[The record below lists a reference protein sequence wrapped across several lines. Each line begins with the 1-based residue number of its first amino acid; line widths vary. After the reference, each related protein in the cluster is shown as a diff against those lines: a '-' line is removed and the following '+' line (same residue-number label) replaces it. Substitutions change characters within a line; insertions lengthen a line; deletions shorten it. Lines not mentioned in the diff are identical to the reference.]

1 MPVAATDYLDAIAH
15 LPSGAVLRFDDVPWE
30 EYEQLLADLGEG
42 YAVRIFYD
50 NGRMEIKAPSIP
62 HEGAKNVIHDFV
74 VVLRD
79 ELDVDIESEGS
90 ATYRSQWKA
99 KGAEPDDSFFVQ
111 NASAVIGRHEQYDIE
126 RDPPPDIVV
135 ETELTS
141 ASLDKFPIYAA
152 LGVPEIWR
160 ARKKVVRFYVLS
172 GASYV
177 EVPNSRAFPFLDSV
191 TLSKFLAQG
200 TCRRLA
206 KGCAGISRMGER
218 TSSRSL
224 KPLLHSRYASSR

>member
-30 EYEQLLADLGEG
+30 EYEQLLANLGEG

-50 NGRMEIKAPSIP
+50 DGRMEIMAPSIP

-111 NASAVIGRHEQYDIE
+111 NASAVIGRHEQYSIE
-126 RDPPPDIVV
+126 HDPPPDIVV
-135 ETELTS
+135 ETELAS
-141 ASLDKFPIYAA
+141 SSLDKFAIYAA

-160 ARKKVVRFYVLS
+160 ERKKVVRFYVLS

-177 EVPNSRAFPFLDSV
+177 EVSNSRAFPFLDSV
-191 TLSKFLAQG
+191 SLSEFLTIG
-200 TCRRLA
+200 LA
-206 KGCAGISRMGER
+206 EGSRKAARAFRAWVREH
-218 TSSRSL
+218 L
-224 KPLLHSRYASSR
+224 PAA

>member
-30 EYEQLLADLGEG
+30 EYEQLLTDLGEG

-50 NGRMEIKAPSIP
+50 NGRLEIMAPSIP
-62 HEGAKNVIHDFV
+62 NEGAKNVIHDFV

-111 NASAVIGRHEQYDIE
+111 NASAIIGRHEQYNIE

-135 ETELTS
+135 ENERTS
-141 ASLDKFPIYAA
+141 ASLDKFAIYAA

-160 ARKKVVRFYVLS
+160 ERKKVVRFYVLS

-177 EVPNSRAFPFLDSV
+177 EVSNSRAFPFLDSS
-191 TLSKFLAQG
+191 TLSEFLAQG
-200 TCRRLA
+200 FA
-206 KGCAGISRMGER
+206 EGSRKTARAFRAWVREHR
-218 TSSRSL
+218 
-224 KPLLHSRYASSR
+224 PEA

>member
-50 NGRMEIKAPSIP
+50 DGRMEIMAPSIP

-111 NASAVIGRHEQYDIE
+111 NASAIIGRHEQYNIE

-135 ETELTS
+135 ENERAS
-141 ASLDKFPIYAA
+141 ASLDKFAIYAA

-160 ARKKVVRFYVLS
+160 ERKKVVRFYVLN

-177 EVPNSRAFPFLDSV
+177 EVSNSRAFPFLDST
-191 TLSKFLAQG
+191 TLSEFLAQG
-200 TCRRLA
+200 FA
-206 KGCAGISRMGER
+206 EGSRKTARAFRAWVREHR
-218 TSSRSL
+218 
-224 KPLLHSRYASSR
+224 PEA

>member
-15 LPSGAVLRFDDVPWE
+15 LPVGAVLRFDDVPWE
-30 EYEQLLADLGEG
+30 EYEQLLTDLGEG

-50 NGRMEIKAPSIP
+50 NGRMEIMAPSIP
-62 HEGAKNVIHDFV
+62 HEGAKNVINTLV
-74 VVLRD
+74 VALRD
-79 ELDVDIESEGS
+79 ELDIDIESEGS

-111 NASAVIGRHEQYDIE
+111 NASAIIGRHEQYNIE

-135 ETELTS
+135 ENERAS
-141 ASLDKFPIYAA
+141 ASLDKFAIYAA

-160 ARKKVVRFYVLS
+160 ERKKVVRFYVLS

-177 EVPNSRAFPFLDSV
+177 EVSNSRAFPFLDST
-191 TLSKFLAQG
+191 TLSEFLAQG
-200 TCRRLA
+200 FA
-206 KGCAGISRMGER
+206 EGSRKTARAFRAWVREHR
-218 TSSRSL
+218 
-224 KPLLHSRYASSR
+224 PEA

>member
-1 MPVAATDYLDAIAH
+1 M
-15 LPSGAVLRFDDVPWE
+15 
-30 EYEQLLADLGEG
+30 
-42 YAVRIFYD
+42 
-50 NGRMEIKAPSIP
+50 
-62 HEGAKNVIHDFV
+62 IHDFV

-111 NASAVIGRHEQYDIE
+111 NALAVIGRHEKYDIE

-160 ARKKVVRFYVLS
+160 ERKKVVRFYVLG

-177 EVPNSRAFPFLDSV
+177 EVSHSRAFPFLDSV
-191 TLSKFLAQG
+191 SLSEFLMIG
-200 TCRRLA
+200 LA
-206 KGCAGISRMGER
+206 EGSRKAARAFRGWVREHHPA
-218 TSSRSL
+218 T
-224 KPLLHSRYASSR
+224 

>member
-50 NGRMEIKAPSIP
+50 DGRMEIMAPSIP
-62 HEGAKNVIHDFV
+62 REGAKNVIHDFV

-111 NASAVIGRHEQYDIE
+111 NASAVIGRHQQYDIE

-141 ASLDKFPIYAA
+141 ASLDKFAIYAA

-160 ARKKVVRFYVLS
+160 ERKKVVRFYVLS

-177 EVPNSRAFPFLDSV
+177 EASISRAFPFLDST
-191 TLSKFLAQG
+191 TLSEFLAQG
-200 TCRRLA
+200 FA
-206 KGCAGISRMGER
+206 EGSRKTARAFRAWVREHR
-218 TSSRSL
+218 
-224 KPLLHSRYASSR
+224 PEA

>member
-50 NGRMEIKAPSIP
+50 NGRMEIMAPSIP
-62 HEGAKNVIHDFV
+62 HEGAKNVINTLV
-74 VVLRD
+74 VALRD
-79 ELDVDIESEGS
+79 ELDIDIESEGS

-111 NASAVIGRHEQYDIE
+111 NASAVIGRHEKYDIE

-160 ARKKVVRFYVLS
+160 ERKKVVRFYVLS
-172 GASYV
+172 EASYV
-177 EVPNSRAFPFLDSV
+177 EVSNSRAFPFLNSV
-191 TLSKFLAQG
+191 TLSEFLTMGLAEGSRKAAQAF
-200 TCRRLA
+200 RA
-206 KGCAGISRMGER
+206 WVHEH
-218 TSSRSL
+218 
-224 KPLLHSRYASSR
+224 HSGA

>member
-15 LPSGAVLRFDDVPWE
+15 LPTGAVLRFDDVPWE
-30 EYEQLLADLGEG
+30 EYDQLLTDLGEG
-42 YAVRIFYD
+42 YGVRIFYD
-50 NGRMEIKAPSIP
+50 NGRMEIMAPSIP
-62 HEGAKNVIHDFV
+62 HEGAKNVINTLV
-74 VVLRD
+74 VALRD
-79 ELDVDIESEGS
+79 ELDIDIESEGS

-111 NASAVIGRHEQYDIE
+111 NASAVIGRHEKYNIE

-160 ARKKVVRFYVLS
+160 ERKKVVRFYVLG

-177 EVPNSRAFPFLDSV
+177 EVSNSRAFPFLDS
-191 TLSKFLAQG
+191 LSLSEFLAIG
-200 TCRRLA
+200 LA
-206 KGCAGISRMGER
+206 EGSRKAA
-218 TSSRSL
+218 RSFRAWVREHR
-224 KPLLHSRYASSR
+224 PGA

>member
-1 MPVAATDYLDAIAH
+1 MPVAATDYLDLIAH
-15 LPSGAVLRFDDVPWE
+15 LPVGAVLRFDDVPWE

-50 NGRMEIKAPSIP
+50 DGRMEIMAPSIP

-111 NASAVIGRHEQYDIE
+111 NASAVIGRHEEYNIE

-135 ETELTS
+135 ETERTS

-160 ARKKVVRFYVLS
+160 ERKKVVRFYVLS
-172 GASYV
+172 GTSYI
-177 EVPNSRAFPFLDSV
+177 EVSNSRAFPFLNSV
-191 TLSKFLAQG
+191 TLSDFLTIG
-200 TCRRLA
+200 LA
-206 KGCAGISRMGER
+206 EGSRKAPQAFPPWC
-218 TSSRSL
+218 RSL
-224 KPLLHSRYASSR
+224 HPEA